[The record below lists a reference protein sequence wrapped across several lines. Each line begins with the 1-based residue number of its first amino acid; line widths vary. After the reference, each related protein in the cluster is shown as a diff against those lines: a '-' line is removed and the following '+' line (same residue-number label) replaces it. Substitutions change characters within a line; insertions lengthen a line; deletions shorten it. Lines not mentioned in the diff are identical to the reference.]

1 MAWKA
6 GGLITT
12 VVVLSVAE
20 AKEPSTTFSV
30 KPTVAL
36 VVLVMPLLVG
46 TKIAASSAVVTEA
59 AVPLIT

>member
-36 VVLVMPLLVG
+36 VLLVMPLLVG
-46 TKIAASSAVVTEA
+46 TKMAASSALVTEA